1 MKSFFSLFFLI
12 AFFFFCLKEERKKI
26 HIPEPIKRKI
36 DGFLSGSST
45 GKHLNTL
52 TSNLYPPRVL
62 LHTCIRREKKRE
74 TQIRE
79 FDSGIHVFSLVLA
92 GRGVI
97 FLFPPKKRVR
107 AISQCQSTHGA
118 LLFGLFGLWGHQ
130 INKRERER
138 KKKWDE

>member
-1 MKSFFSLFFLI
+1 MHTKGK
-12 AFFFFCLKEERKKI
+12 KE
-26 HIPEPIKRKI
+26 
-36 DGFLSGSST
+36 
-45 GKHLNTL
+45 
-52 TSNLYPPRVL
+52 
-62 LHTCIRREKKRE
+62 RE

-118 LLFGLFGLWGHQ
+118 LLLFGLFGLWGHQ
-130 INKRERER
+130 INKRE